1 MPFQQITKHPSILYT
16 SVQQLRINYIQHE
29 MFVNFLS
36 LLLSDINYYFVNFSS
51 DVLCEV
57 PALKTLK
64 KFQVLRLM

>member
-1 MPFQQITKHPSILYT
+1 MSFQQITKHPSIYM
-16 SVQQLRINYIQHE
+16 LRINYIQHE